1 MLPAETTCLHCRA
14 FHSGGRSEH
23 GWFLLPP
30 KGSGLPLQGTGGS
43 SAAAE
48 PPAQVGD
55 PPAHAWV
62 DVSSGVQGSLELYPG
77 SGVWGKGEAAV
88 SLQGCPPFLE
98 VTLGLT
104 TGCPLPGMVSD
115 LLLSEDPWL
124 CCFRLI

>member
-1 MLPAETTCLHCRA
+1 MT
-14 FHSGGRSEH
+14 
-23 GWFLLPP
+23 LL
-30 KGSGLPLQGTGGS
+30 
-43 SAAAE
+43 
-48 PPAQVGD
+48 
-55 PPAHAWV
+55 AHAWV
-62 DVSSGVQGSLELYPG
+62 DVSSGVQGNLELYPG

-98 VTLGLT
+98 VTVDLT